1 MCVEYVRTATQGV
14 NVAVKKT
21 AKKSAAKKS
30 GKKVAKKSV
39 VRKATSKKSVKKV
52 AKKSSARKSAVK
64 KSAKKSAVRKT
75 TKKSS
80 LRATSVDRLVV
91 PAVPIGGARG
101 RVDVSTVP
109 APRAAAK
116 SVSFDNKPKQG
127 ASNRVVAMVVVGI
140 VLLGILVWAQSG
152 KDDDDT
158 AAPTAPSA
166 TATMTTEPTAP
177 ESAEPTTPSEP
188 VATVEAPSAFVAIR
202 SADGMN
208 LRWKAPSATDGLT
221 GFNVELKPAGGDWA
235 VVATTGPTELAHSVM
250 LSSSDSWTQ
259 FRVSSVYSDG
269 QSASAKI
276 FGLAGQ
282 FK

>member
-1 MCVEYVRTATQGV
+1 
-14 NVAVKKT
+14 VAVKKT

-30 GKKVAKKSV
+30 AKKVAKKSV
-39 VRKATSKKSVKKV
+39 ARKSTAKKV
-52 AKKSSARKSAVK
+52 AKKSTARKSAVK
-64 KSAKKSAVRKT
+64 KSAKKSAARKT

-80 LRATSVDRLVV
+80 RRATSVDRLVV
-91 PAVPIGGARG
+91 PAVPVGGARG
-101 RVDVSTVP
+101 RVDVSTAP

-140 VLLGILVWAQSG
+140 VLLAILVWAQSG
-152 KDDDDT
+152 KDGDDT
-158 AAPTAPSA
+158 AAPTTPSA
-166 TATMTTEPTAP
+166 TATMTE
-177 ESAEPTTPSEP
+177 EPTTPAEP
-188 VATVEAPSAFVAIR
+188 VGTVEAPSAFVAIR

-208 LRWKAPSATDGLT
+208 LRWKAPSATEGLT

-235 VVATTGPTELAHSVM
+235 VVATTGPTELTHSVM

-269 QSASAKI
+269 QTASAKI

-282 FK
+282 YK

>member
-1 MCVEYVRTATQGV
+1 M
-14 NVAVKKT
+14 AVKKT

-30 GKKVAKKSV
+30 AKKVAKKSV
-39 VRKATSKKSVKKV
+39 ARKSTAKKV
-52 AKKSSARKSAVK
+52 AKKSTARKSAVK
-64 KSAKKSAVRKT
+64 KSAKKSAARKT

-80 LRATSVDRLVV
+80 RRATSVDRLVV
-91 PAVPIGGARG
+91 PAVPVGGARG
-101 RVDVSTVP
+101 RVDVSTAP

-140 VLLGILVWAQSG
+140 VLLAILVWAQSG
-152 KDDDDT
+152 KDGDDT
-158 AAPTAPSA
+158 AAPTTPSA
-166 TATMTTEPTAP
+166 TATMTD
-177 ESAEPTTPSEP
+177 EPTTPAEP
-188 VATVEAPSAFVAIR
+188 VGTVEAPSAFVAIR

-208 LRWKAPSATDGLT
+208 LRWKAPMATEGLT
-221 GFNVELKPAGGDWA
+221 GFNVELKPAGGDWT
-235 VVATTGPTELAHSVM
+235 VVATTGPTELTHSVT

-269 QSASAKI
+269 QTASAKI

-282 FK
+282 YK

>member
-1 MCVEYVRTATQGV
+1 
-14 NVAVKKT
+14 VAVKKT

-30 GKKVAKKSV
+30 AKKVAKKSV
-39 VRKATSKKSVKKV
+39 ARKSTAKKV
-52 AKKSSARKSAVK
+52 AKKSTARKSAVK

-80 LRATSVDRLVV
+80 RRATSVDRLVV
-91 PAVPIGGARG
+91 PAVPVGGARG
-101 RVDVSTVP
+101 RVDVSTAP

-140 VLLGILVWAQSG
+140 VLLAILVWAQSG
-152 KDDDDT
+152 KDGDDT
-158 AAPTAPSA
+158 AAPTTPSA
-166 TATMTTEPTAP
+166 TATMTE
-177 ESAEPTTPSEP
+177 EPTTPAEP
-188 VATVEAPSAFVAIR
+188 VGTVEAPSAFVAIR

-208 LRWKAPSATDGLT
+208 LRWKAPMATEGLT
-221 GFNVELKPAGGDWA
+221 GFNVELKPAGGDWT
-235 VVATTGPTELAHSVM
+235 VVATTGPTELTHSVT

-269 QSASAKI
+269 QTASAKI

-282 FK
+282 YK

>member
-1 MCVEYVRTATQGV
+1 M
-14 NVAVKKT
+14 AVKKT

-30 GKKVAKKSV
+30 AKKVAKKSV
-39 VRKATSKKSVKKV
+39 ARKSTAKKV
-52 AKKSSARKSAVK
+52 AKKSTARKSAVK
-64 KSAKKSAVRKT
+64 KSAKKSSARKT

-80 LRATSVDRLVV
+80 RRATSVDRLVV
-91 PAVPIGGARG
+91 PAVPVAGARG
-101 RVDVSTVP
+101 RVDVSTAP

-116 SVSFDNKPKQG
+116 SVSFDDKPKQG

-140 VLLGILVWAQSG
+140 VLLAILVWAQSG
-152 KDDDDT
+152 KDGDDT
-158 AAPTAPSA
+158 AAPTTPSA
-166 TATMTTEPTAP
+166 SATMTE
-177 ESAEPTTPSEP
+177 EPTTPAETTTPAEP
-188 VATVEAPSAFVAIR
+188 VGTVEAPSAFVAIR

-208 LRWKAPSATDGLT
+208 LRWKAPMATDGLT

-235 VVATTGPTELAHSVM
+235 VVATTGPTELTHSVV

-269 QSASAKI
+269 QTASAKI

-282 FK
+282 YK

>member
-1 MCVEYVRTATQGV
+1 
-14 NVAVKKT
+14 VAVKKT

-30 GKKVAKKSV
+30 AKKVAKKSV
-39 VRKATSKKSVKKV
+39 ARKSSAKKSVKRV
-52 AKKSSARKSAVK
+52 AKKSTARKSSVK
-64 KSAKKSAVRKT
+64 KSAKKSAARKT

-80 LRATSVDRLVV
+80 RRATSVDRLVV
-91 PAVPIGGARG
+91 PAVPVGGARG

-127 ASNRVVAMVVVGI
+127 ASNRVVAIVVVGI
-140 VLLGILVWAQSG
+140 VLLAILVWSKSG
-152 KDDDDT
+152 KDGDDA
-158 AAPTAPSA
+158 AAPTMPSA
-166 TATMTTEPTAP
+166 SATMTDEPTAT
-177 ESAEPTTPSEP
+177 EEPTTPSAT
-188 VATVEAPSAFVAIR
+188 VGTVEAPSAFVALR

-221 GFNVELKPAGGDWA
+221 GFNVELKPAGGDWT
-235 VVATTGPTELAHSVM
+235 VVATTGPTELTHAVALTSA
-250 LSSSDSWTQ
+250 DSWTQ

-269 QSASAKI
+269 QTASAKI

-282 FK
+282 YK

>member
-1 MCVEYVRTATQGV
+1 
-14 NVAVKKT
+14 VAVKKT

-30 GKKVAKKSV
+30 AKKVAKKSV
-39 VRKATSKKSVKKV
+39 ARKSTAKKV
-52 AKKSSARKSAVK
+52 AKKSTARKSAVK
-64 KSAKKSAVRKT
+64 KSAKKSSARKT

-80 LRATSVDRLVV
+80 RHATSVDRLVV
-91 PAVPIGGARG
+91 PAVPVAGARG
-101 RVDVSTVP
+101 RVDVSTAP

-116 SVSFDNKPKQG
+116 SVSFDDKPKQG

-140 VLLGILVWAQSG
+140 VLLAILVWAQSG
-152 KDDDDT
+152 KDGDDT
-158 AAPTAPSA
+158 AAPTTPAE
-166 TATMTTEPTAP
+166 TTTP
-177 ESAEPTTPSEP
+177 AEP
-188 VATVEAPSAFVAIR
+188 VGTVEAPSAFVAIR

-208 LRWKAPSATDGLT
+208 LRWKAPMATDGLT

-235 VVATTGPTELAHSVM
+235 VVATTGPTELTHSVV

-269 QSASAKI
+269 QTASAKI

-282 FK
+282 YK